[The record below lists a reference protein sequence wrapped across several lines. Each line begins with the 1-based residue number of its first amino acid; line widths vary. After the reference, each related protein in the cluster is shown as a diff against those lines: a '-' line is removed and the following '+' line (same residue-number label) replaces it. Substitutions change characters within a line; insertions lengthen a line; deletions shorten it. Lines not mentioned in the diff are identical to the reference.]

1 MSPESTLEQELL
13 KSLANQDNVIQQAR
27 SGITVF
33 NKTLP
38 NALVIGKRSMLEPQT
53 EKRDD
58 QT

>member
-53 EKRDD
+53 EKKDD
-58 QT
+58 